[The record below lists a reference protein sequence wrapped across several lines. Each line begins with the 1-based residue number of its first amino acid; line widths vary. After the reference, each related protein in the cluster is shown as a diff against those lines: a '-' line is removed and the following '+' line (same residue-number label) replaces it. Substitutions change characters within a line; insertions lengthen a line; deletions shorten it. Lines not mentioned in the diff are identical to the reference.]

1 MALTR
6 VDMWSLSQ
14 VSRKDP
20 KVSLLGLIKPA
31 VHLVQDLGQPAF
43 GVSLGP
49 FDRDPLLFTPA
60 VRVFTNIDDD
70 GPGALGT
77 L

>member
-1 MALTR
+1 ME
-6 VDMWSLSQ
+6 V
-14 VSRKDP
+14 
-20 KVSLLGLIKPA
+20 I
-31 VHLVQDLGQPAF
+31 GQPAF
-43 GVSLGP
+43 GVSLGA